1 MNITVI
7 QQPPFEPVDMAA
19 VYAHLRL
26 TPDHSGSP
34 GEESHPDDAM
44 LARHI
49 TTARQFVEV
58 ATRRSLVMQTVRLSM
73 NAFPARW
80 WVGSVPCRP
89 IRLHRPPIVEVL
101 SVSYYGGDNT
111 LQTVE
116 PASYY
121 VTDEQVPELRFVSE
135 FAAPSLYDRPDALRV
150 EYRAGYLGEGSPP
163 TTQAD
168 FAANVPSG
176 LKDAILLGVQLLYD
190 NLSPADREATI
201 NAREALMQPFRIQL
215 AV

>member
-7 QQPPFEPVDMAA
+7 SPPPFEPVTLPE

-58 ATRRSLVMQTVRLSM
+58 ATRRSLVMQTVRLST
-73 NAFPARW
+73 FPAERL
-80 WVGSVPCRP
+80 GCQLP
-89 IRLHRPPIVEVL
+89 IRLHRPPIVDVE
-101 SVSYYGGDNT
+101 SVSYYDGENV
-111 LQTVE
+111 LQAV
-116 PASYY
+116 AAADYY
-121 VTDEQVPELRFVSE
+121 LTDEQVPELRFVTG
-135 FAAPSLYDRPDALRV
+135 FVVPAVYDRPDALRV
-150 EYRAGYLGEGSPP
+150 EYRAGYTPLGSPP
-163 TTQAD
+163 ETQAEY
-168 FAANVPSG
+168 AANVPSG